1 MVRNYGRTRSGGY
14 VIKRGKYAN
23 YMRRKYFRKGIN
35 RSRNP
40 RGYLKIIRKLP
51 EMAIVSSGLGTV
63 NLVDPTTTCMQVN
76 VLGLTTGAPTTLY
89 DVAFS
94 MRFRLDQVLQSGDI
108 TSLADKYKIKSAYV
122 RVFYNNT
129 GSSTAVAPAL
139 AQVGGMP
146 TLQFITDHDDAIL
159 PGTLDRLRERM
170 GVKYKTFKNVSSF
183 IGIKCNP
190 RCTREVFATGTVS
203 GYEQVSKP
211 IWLDSASDDVEHY
224 GIKGVIT
231 GIPLVDP
238 NDLLSLLKFDVA
250 LTIEAADFQ

>member
-1 MVRNYGRTRSGGY
+1 MPRITKGDRIR
-14 VIKRGKYAN
+14 RAYAN
-23 YMRRKYFRKGIN
+23 KMRMKYFRKAIK
-35 RSRNP
+35 RTRNP

-51 EMAIVSSGLGTV
+51 EIAIANSGLGTV
-63 NLVDPTTTCMQVN
+63 TLTDPTSTCMNVN

-94 MRFRLDQVLQSGDI
+94 MRFRLDQILQASDI
-108 TSLADKYKIKSAYV
+108 TQLADKYKIKSAYV

-129 GSSTAVAPAL
+129 SANSTYLPSQ
-139 AQVGGMP
+139 AQAGGMP
-146 TLQFITDHDDAIL
+146 TLQYITDHDDAIL
-159 PGTLDRLRERM
+159 PTTLDRLRERM
-170 GVKYKTFKNVSSF
+170 GVKYKTFKNSSSY
-183 IGIKCNP
+183 IAIKVNP

-231 GIPLVDP
+231 GVPLVDP
-238 NDLLSLLKFDVA
+238 EQLLSLFKFDVA
-250 LTIEAADFQ
+250 VTVEAADFQ

>member
-1 MVRNYGRTRSGGY
+1 MVRQYGRTRSGGI
-14 VIKRGKYAN
+14 VVNRRKYAN
-23 YMRRKYFRKGIN
+23 YMRKKYLKKAIR

-51 EMAIVSSGLGTV
+51 ELAIVNSASGAV

-94 MRFRLDQVLQSGDI
+94 MRFRLDQLLQSSDI
-108 TSLADKYKIKSAYV
+108 TNLADKYKIKSAYV
-122 RVFYNNT
+122 KVFYNNT
-129 GSSTAVAPAL
+129 QATSTYSPAL
-139 AQVGGMP
+139 NQAGGMP
-146 TLQFITDHDDAIL
+146 TLQYITDHDDAIL

-170 GVKYKTFKNVSSF
+170 GVKYKTFKSGSSY
-183 IGIKCNP
+183 IGIKVNP

-203 GYEQVSKP
+203 GYEQVSRP

-224 GIKGVIT
+224 GIKGVIC
-231 GIPLVDP
+231 GVPLEDP
-238 NDLLSLLKFDVA
+238 SQLLSLFKFDVA
-250 LTIEAADFQ
+250 VTVEAADFQ